1 MGNAV
6 KSAQALGSR
15 LALFSTVIES
25 CRVTRRDGS
34 PLDIEA
40 GLAEAVAMLEQVRA
54 RPATLYL
61 AGNGGS
67 AAIASHAATDFL
79 NVGGLRAV
87 TLHDSSLLTC
97 MANDYGYAEAFRR
110 VLGTVAQPGD
120 ALIAV
125 SSSGK
130 SPNILNAATGMR
142 ERGGIVCTFS
152 GFGAENPLRA
162 QGDLNFWLES
172 EDYGMVEIGHQF
184 LLHNLSDRF
193 PGPLNKHHV

>member
-1 MGNAV
+1 MADAAT
-6 KSAQALGSR
+6 SARDLASR
-15 LALFSTVIES
+15 LALFSAVIES

-34 PLDIEA
+34 SIGVED
-40 GLAEAVAMLEQVRA
+40 GLAEAVAFLADVRA
-54 RPATLYL
+54 RRAALYL

-110 VLGTVAQPGD
+110 VIATVAQAGD

-130 SPNILNAATGMR
+130 SANILNAAAAMR
-142 ERGGIVCTFS
+142 EGGGFVCTFS
-152 GFGAENPLRA
+152 GFAADNPLRS

-172 EDYGMVEIGHQF
+172 GDYGMVEIGHQF
-184 LLHNLSDRF
+184 LLHNLSDRL
-193 PGPLNKHHV
+193 PALKK